1 MPRPRKRRC
10 CRRYQ
15 GDRIYKLRGVPL
27 RDSRLTELAL
37 DEFEALRLC
46 DAEGLDQTAAG
57 ERMGVSRGTVQRL
70 LTAGRRK
77 LITAILS
84 RDAIVVNLTRKDED
98 DEDLHSDPARH
109 RCRRRGV

>member
-10 CRRYQ
+10 CRRYR

-27 RDSRLTELAL
+27 SDCGLTELAL

-57 ERMGVSRGTVQRL
+57 DRMGVSRGTIQRL
-70 LTAGRRK
+70 LAAGRRK
-77 LITAILS
+77 LVTAILS
-84 RDAIVVNLTRKDED
+84 RDAIAVTLTRKDED
-98 DEDLHSDPARH
+98 DEGLHSHAERH
-109 RCRRRGV
+109 RCGRRGV